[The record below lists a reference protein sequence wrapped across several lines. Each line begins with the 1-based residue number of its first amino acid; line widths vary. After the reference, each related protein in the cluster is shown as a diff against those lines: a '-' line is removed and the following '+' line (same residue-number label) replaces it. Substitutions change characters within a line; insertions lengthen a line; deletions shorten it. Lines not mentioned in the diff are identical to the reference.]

1 MWIAAE
7 LVIRN
12 YQPEQLEEGMLFLN
26 ILHPGTHKETYE
38 IFSLDRVPRDEEA
51 FIALNGFPFE
61 FSIIFDEKEI
71 VKHSEIGWFDFGEKV
86 EFLTEISLKEI
97 NIILNE
103 FDGWLDVEIDDE
115 SYELY
120 DLIVP
125 TLNEEKALFRF
136 YEEDEDEEVEC
147 NNCGDIMS
155 YYEEDGIYIC
165 TNEECTSSYFDDEED

>member
-7 LVIRN
+7 IVIKN
-12 YQPEQLEEGMLFLN
+12 YQPEQLEKGMLFLN

-38 IFSLDRVPRDEEA
+38 VFSLDRVPRDEEA
-51 FIALNGFPFE
+51 FIALNGFPIE

-103 FDGWLDVEIDDE
+103 FDGWLNVEIDDE
-115 SYELY
+115 GYELY
-120 DLIVP
+120 NLVVP
-125 TLNEEKALFRF
+125 TLNEGKALLRF
-136 YEEDEDEEVEC
+136 YEEE
-147 NNCGDIMS
+147 
-155 YYEEDGIYIC
+155 Y
-165 TNEECTSSYFDDEED
+165 DDEEMEEDFFR

>member
-12 YQPEQLEEGMLFLN
+12 YQPEQLEKGMLFLN

-51 FIALNGFPFE
+51 FIALNGFPIE
-61 FSIIFDEKEI
+61 FSIICDEKEI

-120 DLIVP
+120 DLFVP
-125 TLNEEKALFRF
+125 TLNEGKALLRF
-136 YEEDEDEEVEC
+136 YEEEE
-147 NNCGDIMS
+147 
-155 YYEEDGIYIC
+155 Y
-165 TNEECTSSYFDDEED
+165 DDEEMEEDFLDEWEDDMED